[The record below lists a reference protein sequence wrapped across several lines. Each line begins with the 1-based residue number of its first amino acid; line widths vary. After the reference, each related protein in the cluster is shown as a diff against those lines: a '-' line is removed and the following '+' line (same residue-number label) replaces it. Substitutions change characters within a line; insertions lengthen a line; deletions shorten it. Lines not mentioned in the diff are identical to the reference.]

1 MDEPRGSVTQG
12 LSSCLY
18 ADFLAAHTAL
28 QDAPEPSSFSRHA
41 VELRAVTPAGAALG
55 LQTQVVSPFFRT
67 AVKRGVATALVCES
81 RLNSMITASLR
92 LSSARHLEL
101 LAHLRAS
108 DRVRFTLEAH
118 ESSTD
123 KTPASFARIGC
134 DYTGARAFAG
144 AKIDA
149 VNGPTLEATAG
160 ARVGHVALA
169 ALGAYDVGLD
179 HSDRLGRFTT
189 LNVAASYAHDDLT
202 ALLQVYVRLLAAACP
217 GEEGDD

>member
-1 MDEPRGSVTQG
+1 MAGPRRAATKG

-18 ADFLAAHTAL
+18 ADFLDEHTAL
-28 QDAPEPSSFSRHA
+28 KDALEPSSFSRHA
-41 VELRAVTPAGAALG
+41 VELNAVTPAGAALG

-67 AVKRGVATALVCES
+67 AVKRGVATSLVCES
-81 RLNSMITASLR
+81 QLNSMITTSLR
-92 LSSARHLEL
+92 LSSERHLEL

-118 ESSTD
+118 ESATD

-134 DYTGARAFAG
+134 DYKGDRAFAG

-149 VNGPTLEATAG
+149 VNGPTLETTVGAKAG
-160 ARVGHVALA
+160 DVAVA
-169 ALGAYDVGLD
+169 VIGAYDVGLD

-202 ALLQVYVRLLAAACP
+202 ALLQVCV
-217 GEEGDD
+217 